1 MEIVMLSDH
10 AHCLDFAHRVDEI
23 VNENLG
29 AVNLFEPEVLRQIYT
44 VPWLVVERLEEEMLI
59 GF

>member
-1 MEIVMLSDH
+1 MLSDH

-29 AVNLFEPEVLRQIYT
+29 AVNFFEPEVRRQIYN
-44 VPWLVVERLEEEMLI
+44 VPWLVVERLEEQMLTRS
-59 GF
+59 